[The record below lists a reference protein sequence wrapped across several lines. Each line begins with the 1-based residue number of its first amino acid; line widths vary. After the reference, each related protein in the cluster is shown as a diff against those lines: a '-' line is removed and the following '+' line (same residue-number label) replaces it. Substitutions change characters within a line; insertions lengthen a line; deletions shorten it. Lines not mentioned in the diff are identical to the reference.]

1 MQIKIIRMKNNKKL
15 HLIAKKLIV
24 HIIFFSSLI
33 TIFATCVQLYIEY
46 KRDVSAIDARHNQ
59 IKVSYLES
67 IAESVWISDWQQLQI
82 QIEGIKELPD
92 IIYVAVTTG
101 PEIKDTKNSETDRI
115 KNGHQDDTNKNI
127 SSGKFRQEDTIKQ
140 TFSLTY
146 NHLESEIQIGHLTVI
161 SGLAGVYA
169 RLWDRVWIILISN
182 GFKTFLVAIFMYF
195 IVVNLVT
202 RHLYKISGFA
212 RNFNITNLDNKLE
225 LSRKKQSKNP
235 DELDILVQAINDT
248 QKNLK
253 DSIQALSEN
262 EQNLSITLN
271 SIADAV
277 ISTNAQGIIT
287 RMNPVA
293 EKLTGWSEI
302 EGRGVSIEKVLSIA
316 DSESR
321 ENIDSPL
328 NRVISTSETVHLNE
342 NTLLQSK
349 DGNEY
354 LIAESA
360 APIKDNEKIS
370 GMVLVFNDVTERK
383 KQEEQLRQSQKMDA
397 LGKLTGGIAHDY
409 NNMLGIILGYVE
421 LAQDTTNEPEEL
433 DDYLNEI
440 LRTTNRGIQLTKK
453 LLSFS
458 RKKASTRTALN
469 INTLL
474 VDEKNLLSKTLT
486 SRIQLSYDL
495 YENLWLAELNAGD
508 LEDAIINMCI
518 NAMHAIEDTGKI
530 TIKTGHFQHTRL
542 DEDHIHLPLGDY
554 VTLSITDTG
563 SGMTKETQ
571 QRLFEPF
578 YSTKGEHGTGL
589 GLSQVY
595 GFVERSNGT
604 IKLYSEPGHGSRFI
618 FYFPRCLDGEVQQST
633 PAKEENIEKL
643 QGSETILVVDDEKDI
658 VNIVSKNLRAY
669 GYTIFT
675 AADGLEAIE
684 VIKQANIDL
693 VITDVI
699 MPNMDGY
706 HLAEYLQQNFQNI
719 KIQIVSGFADD
730 RHTVL
735 SNKQLHENILDKPYT
750 SIELLKRIR
759 QLLDSKNK
767 E

>member
-1 MQIKIIRMKNNKKL
+1 MINNKKL
-15 HLIAKKLIV
+15 HQIAKKLIV
-24 HIIFFSSLI
+24 HIIFFSTLI
-33 TIFATCVQLYIEY
+33 TIFATGVQLYIEY
-46 KRDVSAIDARHNQ
+46 KRDISVIDARHNQ
-59 IKVSYLES
+59 IKVSYLDS
-67 IAESVWISDWQQLQI
+67 IAGSVWIYDWEQLQI

-92 IIYVAVTTG
+92 IVYVAVTTG
-101 PEIKDTKNSETDRI
+101 SEIKDTKNSKNERI
-115 KNGHQDDTNKNI
+115 KDAHQDDANKNI
-127 SSGKFRQEDTIKQ
+127 YSGKFHEEDTIKQ
-140 TFSLTY
+140 VFPLSY

-161 SGLAGVYA
+161 SSLTGVYA

-202 RHLYKISGFA
+202 RHLYKISSFA
-212 RNFNITNLDNKLE
+212 RNFNINNLDKKLE
-225 LSRKKQSKNP
+225 LSRKKQTKNP
-235 DELDILVQAINDT
+235 DELDSLVHAINSM

-253 DSIQALSEN
+253 DSIQALSKN

-277 ISTNAQGIIT
+277 ISTNAQGMIT

-293 EKLTGWSEI
+293 EKLTGWTETES
-302 EGRGVSIEKVLSIA
+302 RGLSIEKVLSIS
-316 DSESR
+316 DYETR
-321 ENIDSPL
+321 ENIDNPL
-328 NRVISTSETVHLNE
+328 NKIISTGETVHLNQD
-342 NTLLQSK
+342 TILHSK

-360 APIKDNEKIS
+360 APIKDKEQIS

-409 NNMLGIILGYVE
+409 NNMLGIVLGYVE
-421 LAQDTTNEPEEL
+421 LAQSSTDEPEEL

-440 LRTTNRGIQLTKK
+440 LRTTNRGVQLTKK

-458 RKKASTRTALN
+458 RKKASTRATMN

-474 VDEKNLLSKTLT
+474 LDEKTLLSKTLT
-486 SRIQLSYDL
+486 SRIQLTYDL
-495 YENLWLAELNAGD
+495 HENLWPTELDAGD

-542 DEDHIHLPLGDY
+542 EEDHVHLPLGDY

-578 YSTKGEHGTGL
+578 YSTKGERGTGL

-604 IKLYSEPGHGSRFI
+604 IKLYSELGHGSRFI
-618 FYFPRCLDGEVQQST
+618 FYFPRCLDGEVQQPT
-633 PAKEENIEKL
+633 PTKEEDIKKL

-658 VNIVSKNLRAY
+658 VNIASKNLRTH
-669 GYTIFT
+669 GYNVFT
-675 AADGLEAIE
+675 AADGLKAID
-684 VIKQANIDL
+684 VIKQESIDL

-706 HLAEYLQQNFQNI
+706 HLAEYLQQNFPNI

-730 RHTVL
+730 RHKVL
-735 SNKQLHENILDKPYT
+735 TNKQLHENILDKPYT

-759 QLLDSKNK
+759 QLLDSKTK
-767 E
+767 D